1 MKLAAMG
8 VLGWVWVM
16 LASPVVFAAIINE
29 PMDMRRK
36 LLNRFLVN
44 YQFALQRDLSH
55 FDGNASS
62 PAHQA
67 LNRHHPNFQHK
78 HHSNN
83 NNNNN
88 NDSSTFTPNEFF
100 VKKTIVDDR
109 TRVLFVAGIEGS
121 GHHAIKDVLELCFSM
136 RLCRAAPFSKDL
148 FYRGSGSQGLFG
160 AANYSSHPDLL
171 EVTLG
176 RMKEFVFNVSHN
188 LPIEDNAAY
197 DKRKVVFPGHF
208 GPENESTPPHI
219 YVIGLETF
227 PSAGMMSY
235 PNFNDGQT
243 KALDHPDLIPLAILA
258 EEAGIDLRILVL
270 SRPAYD
276 TLYSVIRRGYG
287 NGYGPEILV
296 DNAIALTHQMQMI
309 DPAFFLCLPY
319 EKLASYSHPE
329 QAADLR
335 AIAQFLHPVLDEASL
350 QIMLKMWSKIHPVHH
365 DSNNDLRPS
374 SAATKNPHERSKA
387 NLDVGKEER
396 LRHSRRS
403 LRSVDASRGRR
414 LTPIPLEEVQFLM
427 KTATY
432 DLWRLN
438 ITIARLRSTCSLQ

>member
-1 MKLAAMG
+1 MQLVAMG
-8 VLGWVWVM
+8 VLGLVWVM
-16 LASPVVFAAIINE
+16 LASPVVFATTNE
-29 PMDMRRK
+29 PMMHRK

-44 YQFALQRDLSH
+44 YQFALQRDLSN

-62 PAHQA
+62 PAQQA

-78 HHSNN
+78 HHSSNN
-83 NNNNN
+83 NNNSNA
-88 NDSSTFTPNEFF
+88 FTPNEFF
-100 VKKTIVDDR
+100 VKKTIFDDR

-188 LPIEDNAAY
+188 LPIEDNTAY
-197 DKRKVVFPGHF
+197 DKRKVVLPGHF
-208 GPENESTPPHI
+208 GPENESTPPPHI

-296 DNAIALTHQMQMI
+296 DNAIALTHQIQMI

-335 AIAQFLHPVLDEASL
+335 VIAQFLHPVLDEESL
-350 QIMLKMWSKIHPVHH
+350 QIMLKMWTKIHPVHH
-365 DSNNDLRPS
+365 DSNNDIHPS
-374 SAATKNPHERSKA
+374 GSATKNLRGRPEA
-387 NLDVGKEER
+387 NLDVGNEER
-396 LRHSRRS
+396 LRRS
-403 LRSVDASRGRR
+403 KRLLRSVNSSGGRR
-414 LTPIPLEEVQFLM
+414 LTPIPLAEVQFLM

-438 ITIARLRSTCSLQ
+438 ITISRLRSTCSLQ

>member
-1 MKLAAMG
+1 MKTVAMG
-8 VLGWVWVM
+8 IVYGWVWAM
-16 LASPVVFAAIINE
+16 LAHLVFAVDE
-29 PMDMRRK
+29 PVDAHRR
-36 LLNRFLVN
+36 LLNKFLVN
-44 YQFALQRDLSH
+44 YQFSLQRDLSS
-55 FDGNASS
+55 FDGNASF

-67 LNRHHPNFQHK
+67 LNRHHPNFQRK
-78 HHSNN
+78 HHVDNN
-83 NNNNN
+83 
-88 NDSSTFTPNEFF
+88 STVIPNEFF
-100 VKKTIVDDR
+100 VKKTIFDDR

-176 RMKEFVFNVSHN
+176 RMKEFMYNVSHN

-197 DKRKVVFPGHF
+197 DKKKIVLPGHF
-208 GPENESTPPHI
+208 GQDNDSKPPHI

-243 KALDHPDLIPLAILA
+243 KALDHPDLIPLTILA

-296 DNAIALTHQMQMI
+296 DNAIALTHQIQMI

-329 QAADLR
+329 KAADLH
-335 AIAQFLHPVLDEASL
+335 AIAQFLHPVLDEESL

-365 DSNNDLRPS
+365 DNNDPHAS
-374 SAATKNPHERSKA
+374 GATTKNPHERSQA
-387 NLDVGKEER
+387 NLNTGKEER
-396 LRHSRRS
+396 MRHRR
-403 LRSVDASRGRR
+403 LRSVDSSRGRR
-414 LTPIPLEEVQFLM
+414 LTPIPLAEVQYLM

-438 ITIARLRSTCSLQ
+438 ITISRLRSTCSLQ